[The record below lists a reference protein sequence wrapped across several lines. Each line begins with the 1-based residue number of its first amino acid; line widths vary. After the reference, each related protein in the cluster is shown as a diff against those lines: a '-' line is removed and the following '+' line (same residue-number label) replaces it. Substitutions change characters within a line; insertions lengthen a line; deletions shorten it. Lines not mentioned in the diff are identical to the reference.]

1 MLRRVSV
8 VTCLAAI
15 TAVGSARSGSQEATT
30 TREGIYALDQA
41 RRGELIYRQQCS
53 ACHRDDLLGNT
64 IDGGPPLRGL
74 EFTTRW
80 QGVSVE
86 TMLSQVEELMPL
98 KEPGSLSRQEYVD
111 VLKLYPV
118 GERSPRRGE
127 RAPNQLGSTAAD
139 RGELRAVALK

>member
-1 MLRRVSV
+1 MCPLSRASPPSRRSGRRVPGHRRRR
-8 VTCLAAI
+8 LP
-15 TAVGSARSGSQEATT
+15 REA
-30 TREGIYALDQA
+30 IYALDQA

-111 VLKLYPV
+111 VLSFILWANAVPA
-118 GERSPRRGE
+118 GESELPT
-127 RAPNQLGSTAAD
+127 SSAALQQIVVSF
-139 RGELRAVALK
+139 EQ

>member
-1 MLRRVSV
+1 MPRRLSV

-15 TAVGSARSGSQEATT
+15 TAVGSASSGSQEATT

-111 VLKLYPV
+111 VLSFILWANAVPA
-118 GERSPRRGE
+118 GESELPT
-127 RAPNQLGSTAAD
+127 SSAALQQIVVSF
-139 RGELRAVALK
+139 EQ

>member
-30 TREGIYALDQA
+30 TREAIYALDQA

-111 VLKLYPV
+111 VLSFILWANAVPA
-118 GERSPRRGE
+118 GESELPT
-127 RAPNQLGSTAAD
+127 SSAALQQIVVSF
-139 RGELRAVALK
+139 EQ

>member
-15 TAVGSARSGSQEATT
+15 TAVGSANSGSQEATT

-53 ACHRDDLLGNT
+53 ACHRDDLRGNT
-64 IDGGPPLRGL
+64 VDGGPPLRGL

-111 VLKLYPV
+111 VLSFILWANAVPA
-118 GERSPRRGE
+118 GESELPT
-127 RAPNQLGSTAAD
+127 SSAALQQIVVSF
-139 RGELRAVALK
+139 EQ

>member
-111 VLKLYPV
+111 VLSFILWANAVPA
-118 GERSPRRGE
+118 GESELPT
-127 RAPNQLGSTAAD
+127 SSAALQQIVVSF
-139 RGELRAVALK
+139 EQ